1 MIIVIIM
8 NVAISTAALTEFRID
23 ESQRYLEK
31 KQQNYISLVKHYDDR
46 NWVVNGR
53 KS

>member
-1 MIIVIIM
+1 MILMVIIM

-31 KQQNYISLVKHYDDR
+31 KTTKLYLILK
-46 NWVVNGR
+46 
-53 KS
+53 